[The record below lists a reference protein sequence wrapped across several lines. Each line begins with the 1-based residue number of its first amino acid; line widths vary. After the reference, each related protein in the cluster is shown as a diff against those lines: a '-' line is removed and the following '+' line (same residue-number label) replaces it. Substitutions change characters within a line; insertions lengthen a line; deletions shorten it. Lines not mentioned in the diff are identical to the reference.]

1 VKFFHLSGTASS
13 GKIALTGQTDSHAP
27 QSMHSSG
34 WMKYMLSASVV
45 YMQST
50 GQTSRQL
57 ASFTPMHGSVITYA
71 IASPFLHSSGRAG
84 VSKCIIANAYERNR
98 RVPLAQ

>member
-1 VKFFHLSGTASS
+1 
-13 GKIALTGQTDSHAP
+13 
-27 QSMHSSG
+27 MHSSG

-57 ASFTPMHGSVITYA
+57 ASFTSMHGSVITYA
-71 IASPFLHSSGRAG
+71 ISSQFLHSSARVG

-98 RVPLAQ
+98 RVPLAERRDRRRAIHRETGYREIREDRQRDREGH